1 MSPILGENVPLQFY
15 KDGDYQDFACITD
28 CSIEFTTDS
37 KEVRTIGDGY
47 HRKTRGQRL
56 SYTVSGSGLI
66 ELQESFPVAF
76 WLLNYQQQMLH
87 VQFKM
92 LFEDP
97 TTALVKICEGT
108 ALITQVGLNA
118 GSTGFA
124 IATFEMEGYGALL
137 ITDSSTICEATIGT
151 LEVGPGD
158 PDSGYQASVHYT
170 DVVGAIRL
178 EYSVDGGARQ
188 VVFLSGDPANG
199 FFFLSG
205 LSDGPHTITVW
216 AVCENGLD
224 GEENELVFEITGGEP
239 GDVCAAPGVPAMS
252 DITATT
258 ATATWAAASPAP
270 AGGYFWELL
279 GPLGTVL
286 QSGYTTDV
294 FTNLTGLVDGVTYT
308 FRVKS
313 LCEEGVSESSYQQ
326 VEFTAEDPATCNV
339 PGSPVMSDI
348 TDTTATATWT
358 APSPAPADGYEWEV
372 RQGVS
377 LIATGTTALLTVDIT
392 GLTAGTSYIFQVKSI
407 CETGVSESGYNSVTF
422 DTTGSSSIDWAYVE
436 DGANGTLTIKKNG
449 ITIVT
454 ATATSFGNFTA
465 EGGDT
470 IQITAVSGGSDNSNI
485 TVDDIT
491 ASTQIINTDDTGTH
505 IESFVVT
512 TAHDYSITVTISP
525 L

>member
-1 MSPILGENVPLQFY
+1 MNPILGENVPLQFY
-15 KDGDYQDFACITD
+15 KDGDFQDFACITD
-28 CSIEFTTDS
+28 CGIEFTTDT
-37 KEVRTIGDGY
+37 KDVRTIGDGY

-56 SYTVSGSGLI
+56 SYSVSGSGLI
-66 ELQESFPVAF
+66 ELQAVYPVAF
-76 WLLNYQQQMLH
+76 WLLNYHQQMLH
-87 VQFKM
+87 VQFRM

-97 TTALVKICEGT
+97 TTALLKICEGT
-108 ALITQVGLNA
+108 ALVTRVGLNA
-118 GSTGFA
+118 GATGFA
-124 IATFEMEGYGALL
+124 VASFEMEGYGALT
-137 ITDSSTICEATIGT
+137 ITDSATVCNATIGNI
-151 LEVGPGD
+151 EIGAGD
-158 PDSGYQASVHYT
+158 PDSGYNASISYT
-170 DVVGAIRL
+170 GVSNAARL
-178 EYSVDGGARQ
+178 EYTIDGGPRE
-188 VVFLSGDPANG
+188 VVFDPGENG
-199 FFFLSG
+199 VIFLTLDVG
-205 LSDGPHTITVW
+205 VHTIVVY
-216 AVCENGLD
+216 AVCESGID
-224 GEENELVFEITGGEP
+224 GESNELVFEIEEGGDP
-239 GDVCAAPGVPAMS
+239 APSCAAPGVPVMS
-252 DITATT
+252 DITGTT
-258 ATATWAAASPAP
+258 ATATWAAASPVP

-286 QSGYTTDV
+286 SSGYTTDL
-294 FTNLTGLVDGVTYT
+294 TTDLTGLTDGVEYT

-313 LCEEGVSESSYQQ
+313 LCEEGVSESSWQS
-326 VEFTAEDPATCNV
+326 VDFTAEEPATCNV
-339 PGSPVMSDI
+339 PGSPVMSLI
-348 TDTTATATWT
+348 TGTTATATWT

-372 RQGVS
+372 RQGVT

-407 CETGVSESGYNSVTF
+407 CETGVSESGYNSVAF
-422 DTTGSSSIDWAYVE
+422 DTTGSSSIDWAFVE

-449 ITIVT
+449 ITVVS

-512 TAHDYSITVTISP
+512 AAHDYSITVTISP

>member
-15 KDGDYQDFACITD
+15 KDGDFQDFACITD
-28 CSIEFTTDS
+28 CSIEFTTES
-37 KEVRTIGDGY
+37 KEVRTIGDGP

-56 SYTVSGSGLI
+56 SYNVSGSGLI

-87 VQFKM
+87 VQFRM

-97 TTALVKICEGT
+97 TTALVKIVEGT
-108 ALITQVGLNA
+108 ALVIRVGLNA

-124 IATFEMEGYGALL
+124 VADFEMEGDGAAI
-137 ITDSSTICEATIGT
+137 ITDSATVCNATIG
-151 LEVGPGD
+151 LIEIGPGD
-158 PDSGYQASVHYT
+158 PDSGYQASVNYT
-170 DVVGAIRL
+170 GVTNAARL
-178 EYSVDGGARQ
+178 EYSID
-188 VVFLSGDPANG
+188 GDPREVIFNPGSNG

-205 LSDGPHTITVW
+205 LSDGTHTITVW
-216 AVCENGLD
+216 TVCESGVD
-224 GEENELVFEITGGEP
+224 GESNELTFEITGGGAAP
-239 GDVCAAPGVPAMS
+239 ACAAPGIPVMS
-252 DITATT
+252 DITATS
-258 ATATWAAASPAP
+258 ATATWTAASPAP
-270 AGGYFWELL
+270 AGGYFWEVRFMATDTLL
-279 GPLGTVL
+279 S
-286 QSGYTTDV
+286 SGYTSDL
-294 FTNLTGLVDGVTYT
+294 FTNLTGLTDGVDYY

-313 LCEEGVSESSYQQ
+313 LCEEGVSESSWQR
-326 VEFTAEDPATCNV
+326 VDFTAEEPATCNV
-339 PGSPVMSDI
+339 PGSPVMSNI

-372 RQGVS
+372 RQGVT

-392 GLTAGTSYIFQVKSI
+392 GLSAGTSYIFQVKSI

-422 DTTGSSSIDWAYVE
+422 DTTGSSSIDWAFVE

-449 ITIVT
+449 ITVVS
-454 ATATSFGNFTA
+454 ATTTSFGNFTA

-491 ASTQIINTDDTGTH
+491 ASTQIINSDDTGTH

-512 TAHDYSITVTISP
+512 AAHDYSITVTISP
-525 L
+525 I